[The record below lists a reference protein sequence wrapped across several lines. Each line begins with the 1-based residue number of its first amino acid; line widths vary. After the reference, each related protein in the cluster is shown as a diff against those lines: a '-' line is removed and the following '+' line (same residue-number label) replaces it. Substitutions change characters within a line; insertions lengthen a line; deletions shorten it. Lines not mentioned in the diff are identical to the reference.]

1 MKKIILTLFLLL
13 PLAVQ
18 AKDLKFDIF
27 QANFR
32 MFHAFYV
39 HGPAWT
45 QQEVDREAV
54 KIWRGSG
61 EDYIFAS
68 TQAVIGAIE
77 TNYDYRYKN
86 PGYKGFHGMRN
97 NTCLVEL
104 ARLRG
109 IKKWTPKQ
117 RRELLAFW
125 KKNPWEADKL
135 AASRFVWLTRHYDNE
150 MGIAIFTYY
159 KGPEWR
165 KDTHKGRKTFGQCL
179 EYLKGILKLRETNF
193 GIPAEIPEGEKNGKP

>member
-1 MKKIILTLFLLL
+1 LKKFLLL
-13 PLAVQ
+13 LLLLPITAQ

-54 KIWRGSG
+54 KLWVGSG
-61 EDYIFAS
+61 KNYIFAS

-77 TNYDYRYKN
+77 TNYDKKYSN
-86 PGYKGFHGMRN
+86 AGYKGFHGMRN

-109 IKKWTPKQ
+109 VKKWTPKQ
-117 RRELLAFW
+117 RRELLAYW
-125 KKNPWEADKL
+125 EKKPWEADKL
-135 AASRFVWLTRHYDNE
+135 AASRLVWLTKHYDDE

-159 KGPEWR
+159 KGPVWR
-165 KDTHKGRKTFGQCL
+165 YDSHKGRKTFGQCL
-179 EYLKGILKLRETNF
+179 KYLKAVLVLREKNF
-193 GIPAEIPEGEKNGKP
+193 GIPSEVPE